1 MTLRAIN
8 PRLRSVPATQHQR
21 SMDVTCRMSW
31 VSLSNVRSA
40 PTDFSC
46 ARGATGRSS
55 NPRAA
60 MYNPRALMADP
71 VACSSDSM
79 LIFAKSATESTPH
92 AFSRFSKDGPMPG
105 MPRNGIIC
113 TNSACLATGIMSMPS
128 GLALVEAIL
137 ATSLFAAMPTEQ
149 VMWYRLAT

>member
-1 MTLRAIN
+1 
-8 PRLRSVPATQHQR
+8 
-21 SMDVTCRMSW
+21 
-31 VSLSNVRSA
+31 
-40 PTDFSC
+40 
-46 ARGATGRSS
+46 
-55 NPRAA
+55 
-60 MYNPRALMADP
+60 
-71 VACSSDSM
+71 
-79 LIFAKSATESTPH
+79 
-92 AFSRFSKDGPMPG
+92 MPG